1 MLRKFPATHRC
12 TSQCVE
18 ALYGMAHGGGC
29 STAVSQVLPAAAAL
43 GVCRL
48 VLWPSCHALCA
59 RVELSLSRRPTLNGA
74 AGQDLCMYNSLLLL
88 SREQFF
94 SFPPAALAGIPV
106 SDAAKVTP
114 ELCGC
119 GPPDGAAAPPVDF
132 GSVAQML
139 STLPKGLGGRH
150 PNGLPWYTVD
160 GHTRRGSGMDTTGL
174 FHSAAQRWGLAGEI
188 EDWPAAEVL
197 VSRTPNR
204 SCLEHSHPRHRTGS
218 LDQCGRCSVEKKASL
233 LTQAWTKS

>member
-1 MLRKFPATHRC
+1 
-12 TSQCVE
+12 
-18 ALYGMAHGGGC
+18 
-29 STAVSQVLPAAAAL
+29 
-43 GVCRL
+43 
-48 VLWPSCHALCA
+48 
-59 RVELSLSRRPTLNGA
+59 
-74 AGQDLCMYNSLLLL
+74 MYNSLLLL

-119 GPPDGAAAPPVDF
+119 GPPDGEAAPPVDF

-139 STLPKGLGGRH
+139 STLPRGLGGRH

-197 VSRTPNR
+197 VSRTSNR
-204 SCLEHSHPRHRTGS
+204 SCTQPPTALNRFFGPMRPLLCREEGVASDSS
-218 LDQCGRCSVEKKASL
+218 LNLIKL
-233 LTQAWTKS
+233 